1 MSAFLILIVYVS
13 LKMINL
19 MALKMVEGK
28 IRHDA
33 FRGYR
38 SNRHGQEFF

>member
-1 MSAFLILIVYVS
+1 MSVFLILIVYVS

-19 MALKMVEGK
+19 GMMALKMVEEK

-33 FRGYR
+33 
-38 SNRHGQEFF
+38 SKWLLK